1 MRSLPRLIRTLR
13 VLFSARRHRL
23 DLPRWLIRR
32 PPLLAA
38 TGIGEVAL
46 LAQNRVPNRLKMLA
60 EMKAAALVSCEYCL
74 DIGAALARAEGLT
87 AQHVT
92 DLPRFEDSDVYTELE
107 VLVLRLATRMSETP
121 AIVPD
126 ELRDALVDR
135 LGKAGYA
142 ELAFTIAWE
151 HKRGR
156 LNQALGVRPSGF
168 GDGLTCPIPEGVARE
183 VTAAAR

>member
-1 MRSLPRLIRTLR
+1 MRFLRRLVGTLR
-13 VLFSARRHRL
+13 VLAGARRNRL
-23 DLPRWLIRR
+23 DLPRWLVRR
-32 PPLLAA
+32 PSLLAA
-38 TGIGEVAL
+38 TGVGEVAL
-46 LAQNRVPNRLKMLA
+46 LTQNRVDFRLKLLA
-60 EMKAAALVSCEYCL
+60 ELKAAALVSCEYCL
-74 DIGAALARAEGLT
+74 DIGAALAKAEGLT
-87 AQHVT
+87 PQHVT

-121 AIVPD
+121 AIVPED
-126 ELRDALVDR
+126 LRDALVAR

-168 GDGLTCPIPEGVARE
+168 GDGLTCPVPEGI
-183 VTAAAR
+183 AAAPARV

>member
-1 MRSLPRLIRTLR
+1 MRFLRRLAGTLR
-13 VLFSARRHRL
+13 VLGTAKRNRL
-23 DLPRWLIRR
+23 DLPRWLVRR

-46 LAQNRVPNRLKMLA
+46 LAQNRVPFRLKLLA

-74 DIGAALARAEGLT
+74 DIGAALAREEGLT
-87 AQHVT
+87 PQHVT

-126 ELRDALVDR
+126 DLRDALVER
-135 LGKAGYA
+135 LGKAGFA

-156 LNQALGVRPSGF
+156 LNQALGVLPSGF
-168 GDGLTCPIPEGVARE
+168 GDGLTCPIPEGVARQHAE
-183 VTAAAR
+183 V